1 MEDIIFDI
9 RHAARGVIKKGMEEV
24 RGVEWERETFRVVRG
39 RVIGGEID
47 EGGEGLA
54 ILRRVVRR
62 VVILFINN
70 DI

>member
-1 MEDIIFDI
+1 
-9 RHAARGVIKKGMEEV
+9 MEEV